1 MEEHMHSKYLLTAF
15 GKDRPG
21 IVADVT
27 QLLYNY
33 GCNLEDTT
41 MSMLAN
47 EFTINL
53 LFSSIEPDILQSLTG
68 ECQKLETEKDIYA
81 FIRPLSASQPF
92 SSTKLP
98 LCTIHVEG
106 LDQAGIVYKI
116 SKYLADNK
124 LNIVDLKSSVKTT
137 PESGTALYLMDIHI
151 QLPPGI
157 TIDTIESDLHAVAE
171 EINVEINVSP

>member
-1 MEEHMHSKYLLTAF
+1 MQKKYIMTAF

-27 QLLYNY
+27 QVLYEN
-33 GCNLEDTT
+33 GCNLEDTS
-41 MSMLAN
+41 MSMLSD

-53 LFSSIEPDILQSLTG
+53 LFSSGSLSIESDLEK
-68 ECQKLETEKDIYA
+68 ECAALEQQKSISA
-81 FIRPLSASQPF
+81 FIRPIKSERQKIKK
-92 SSTKLP
+92 KLP

-116 SKYLADNK
+116 SRYLSDHQ
-124 LNIVDLKSSVKTT
+124 LNIVDLKSTVKAT

-151 QLPPGI
+151 QLP
-157 TIDTIESDLHAVAE
+157 DSSSIEVIEDGLNEVAE
-171 EINVEINVSP
+171 EINVDITVFP